1 MLLLFPWKSFTDFH
15 GMKFFIS
22 RFQVTPSRFHVW
34 RLTLQEIVVI
44 SVWIHSI
51 KLTCTRTSGLL
62 GVEEEVSSL

>member
-34 RLTLQEIVVI
+34 RLTLQEIVVV